1 MYTEAMAT
9 GKNCGYSTKKPA
21 YYKVI
26 LCHCIVIQ
34 LDCTHTDTCNNYN
47 KSLIQGYTPYP
58 TYTLC
63 MMKPTLS
70 ETTSEN
76 IV

>member
-1 MYTEAMAT
+1 MAT
-9 GKNCGYSTKKPA
+9 GKNCGYSLKNPPITK
-21 YYKVI
+21 
-26 LCHCIVIQ
+26 LFCHCIVIQ

-47 KSLIQGYTPYP
+47 KSLIQGHTPYP